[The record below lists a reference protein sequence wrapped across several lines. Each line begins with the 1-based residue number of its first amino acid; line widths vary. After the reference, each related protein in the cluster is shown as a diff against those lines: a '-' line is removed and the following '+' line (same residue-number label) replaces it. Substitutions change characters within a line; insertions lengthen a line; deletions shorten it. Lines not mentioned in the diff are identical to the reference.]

1 MRGIRGGLLAF
12 FTGALFLVTGLVA
25 YAQPGPETERITIES
40 GGEFDSTDV
49 QIPAGWSIEWV
60 NDDSEGHTLHIDFGE
75 DEPFNVGE
83 VRSGESVTIAFDEE
97 GIFGFFLDGD
107 DQDAGTV
114 TVGDDTEAP
123 TNTPQATA
131 TPAAATQEPST
142 VETATPQPAP
152 TQPSDAVAAPST
164 TETPTPTP
172 AAAQPTPPPP
182 SAGTGGLFS
191 TGGNVASLGGI
202 LFGLAA
208 MLLALS
214 SVLHSASRGRVSV
227 YRIRTR
233 RDR

>member
-12 FTGALFLVTGLVA
+12 FTGLLFVVTGMVA

-40 GGEFDSTDV
+40 GGEFDPAEI
-49 QIPAGWSIEWV
+49 QIAAGWSIEWV
-60 NDDSEGHTLHIDFGE
+60 NDDSEAHTLHIDFGE

-97 GIFGFFLDGD
+97 GTFGFFLDGD
-107 DQDAGTV
+107 DQDAGTI
-114 TVGDDTEAP
+114 TVGDDAESP

-131 TPAAATQEPST
+131 TQQPST
-142 VETATPQPAP
+142 VETATPQPTP
-152 TQPSDAVAAPST
+152 TQPGDAVAAPST

-172 AAAQPTPPPP
+172 SATSTPAAQPTPPPP

-191 TGGNVASLGGI
+191 TGGDVASLGGI

-227 YRIRTR
+227 HRIRTR